1 MGSIRDK
8 TAAGWSRVQARLSQP
23 DVELVSAT
31 PDGRLRA
38 TAGWQRFLTDRTGLL
53 IGLALLAAAA
63 LTVRLW
69 DLGVGD
75 LVQAEHQKL
84 ASIEAW
90 RSGDVF
96 VDGEHPALFKAVI
109 LASTSVFGDGP
120 LGLRLPNAIL
130 GAVSVALTA
139 LIARKLGGP
148 IAGWTAGAL
157 MALGTI
163 AVAIDRVGKEDTLMM
178 ALALGAILAWL
189 YAEERPRLWILVVV
203 LAAAAAAAKYF
214 ALPILP
220 ALLILGW
227 LRMGPRPPWRDWQT
241 WTAVV
246 VLFLGAHLVLNPMIA
261 TPEQWQFIWSFA
273 GASADGNP
281 TPDGTLVPTTG
292 FQVAEQIY
300 ASKPAWYYALYL
312 GLKSQIV
319 WTVVVGVGLVA
330 AAFRFRRS
338 DRFLL
343 VWGLGYLV
351 IISSVPFGFARY
363 LAPAIPALA
372 IVGGLGLSR
381 LLAGRSPRVVAAAGA
396 VLIIGLAIPLAQAL
410 PYPTLFVNP
419 VGGGQDQAL
428 YWTPNDAVG
437 NLGMAEAVAAAE
449 ELTPEGA
456 RVASAD
462 PSLIRFLT
470 DGRMDGVAVENL
482 PPSPERLQ
490 QQKVRTV
497 IVQPSELSLGNQAFF
512 EWIER
517 EGTPVR
523 SVTVEDLDAARVY
536 VLDPAG
542 RPR

>member
-1 MGSIRDK
+1 MGVSKFSRDK
-8 TAAGWSRVQARLSQP
+8 DAAFKTLAFMTGRPSMQA
-23 DVELVSAT
+23 
-31 PDGRLRA
+31 
-38 TAGWQRFLTDRTGLL
+38 F
-53 IGLALLAAAA
+53 
-63 LTVRLW
+63 
-69 DLGVGD
+69 
-75 LVQAEHQKL
+75 
-84 ASIEAW
+84 
-90 RSGDVF
+90 
-96 VDGEHPALFKAVI
+96 
-109 LASTSVFGDGP
+109 
-120 LGLRLPNAIL
+120 
-130 GAVSVALTA
+130 
-139 LIARKLGGP
+139 
-148 IAGWTAGAL
+148 
-157 MALGTI
+157 
-163 AVAIDRVGKEDTLMM
+163 
-178 ALALGAILAWL
+178 
-189 YAEERPRLWILVVV
+189 
-203 LAAAAAAAKYF
+203 
-214 ALPILP
+214 
-220 ALLILGW
+220 
-227 LRMGPRPPWRDWQT
+227 
-241 WTAVV
+241 
-246 VLFLGAHLVLNPMIA
+246 
-261 TPEQWQFIWSFA
+261 
-273 GASADGNP
+273 
-281 TPDGTLVPTTG
+281 
-292 FQVAEQIY
+292 AEQIY

-470 DGRMDGVAVENL
+470 EGRMDGVAVENL

-490 QQKVRTV
+490 QEKVRTV